1 MRKATLIT
9 AVMWA
14 TVSLAAAQMMAPK
27 EPAVTVSAQ
36 GEFKAAPDTAVVAM
50 EIQGRNVELKAAY
63 AAAQAQAEKLRTL
76 LRQQGFSPEDAAWDS
91 YRVQPNIDYK
101 TDKVIDYTVAVNL
114 ELRFKDFHRLGPLLD
129 AATGQG
135 LNVVRGVSFSLSDTE
150 AAKARAIADGYG
162 RALREAKALA
172 AATGMKLGELQS
184 ATVDSVNLP
193 TPMPRYMIA
202 EAAMAK
208 APTAEFTPSQIT
220 ITAVVHAVYKL
231 Q

>member
-1 MRKATLIT
+1 
-9 AVMWA
+9 MWMA
-14 TVSLAAAQMMAPK
+14 ASLAAAQMMGPK
-27 EPAVTVSAQ
+27 GPSVTVSAQ
-36 GEFKAAPDTAVVAM
+36 GEFKTAPDTAVVEM
-50 EIQGRNVELKAAY
+50 EVQGRDAGLKAAY

-76 LRQQGFSPEDAAWDS
+76 LRQQGFSPENAEWNS

-101 TDKVIDYTVAVNL
+101 TDKVIDYTVSVSL
-114 ELRFKDFHRLGPLLD
+114 ELRFQGFQRLGPLLD

-150 AAKARAIADGYG
+150 AAKARAIADAYA

-172 AATGMKLGELQS
+172 AAAGMHLGGLQS

-193 TPMPRYMIA
+193 SPMPRYMIA

-208 APTAEFTPSQIT
+208 APTAEFTPGQIT
-220 ITAVVHAVYKL
+220 ITAMVRAVYEL
-231 Q
+231 H